1 VKTLNDKTLAQS
13 LPVTAIIA
21 TKDRAAILGRTLDSL
36 KAQSVVIAEI
46 VVVDGSRDDQ
56 TQQECLRQAALFE
69 TVGGTLIHERAI
81 KLGAAAQRN
90 QGCFLATQPVL
101 WFLDDDILLEPEC
114 LTRLWLALQS
124 DSKIGGVNAM
134 ITNQCYVSPGR
145 ASRLMYLLLS
155 GHKGPYA
162 GKIIGP
168 CINLLPEDRDDLP
181 EVIPTDWMNTTCTLY
196 RREALPNPP
205 FGSHFTGYSMYED
218 VTLSATVGKKWKL
231 ANARTARI
239 FHDTQPGSH
248 KSDPVDLARMAFVNR
263 HYVARHVLNR
273 DGIGYVL
280 SVIVWELFQIAASLA
295 SNQGRRGIIP
305 GLRGKM
311 NGLFEVLKTKGNHE

>member
-1 VKTLNDKTLAQS
+1 VAN
-13 LPVTAIIA
+13 PVLSRTVGLTAVIA
-21 TKDRAAILGRTLDSL
+21 TKNRPFILGRTFDSL
-36 KAQSVVIAEI
+36 RAQSAAIAEVI
-46 VVVDGSRDDQ
+46 VIDASEGDQ
-56 TQQECLRQAALFE
+56 TQDVCTRQAALFK
-69 TVGGTLIHERAI
+69 TNGCSLRYERAI

-90 QGCFLATQPVL
+90 QGCLLATQPVL

-134 ITNQCYVSPGR
+134 ITNQRYVSPGR
-145 ASRLMYLLLS
+145 ASRLVYLLLS

-168 CINLLPEDRDDLP
+168 CINLLPEDRDDLA
-181 EVIPTDWMNTTCTLY
+181 EVVPTEWLNTTCTLY
-196 RREALPNPP
+196 RLEALPNPP

-239 FHDTQPGSH
+239 YHDTQPGSH

-263 HYVARHVLNR
+263 HYVARHILNR
-273 DGIGYVL
+273 DGIGYML
-280 SVIVWELFQIAASLA
+280 SVTVWELFQIVASLA
-295 SNQGRRGIIP
+295 SNQGRCSIVP
-305 GLRGKM
+305 VLKGKL
-311 NGLFEVLKTKGNHE
+311 NGLIEVLKTKGSHE

>member
-1 VKTLNDKTLAQS
+1 VKTLNDKPSAKT
-13 LPVTAIIA
+13 LPVSAVIA

-36 KAQSVVIAEI
+36 RAQSVVIAEI
-46 VVVDGSRDDQ
+46 VVVDGSKDDQ
-56 TQQECLRQAALFE
+56 TQQECLLQAALFG
-69 TVGGTLIHERAI
+69 TVGGTLIYERAS

-90 QGCFLATQPVL
+90 QGCLSATHPVL
-101 WFLDDDILLEPEC
+101 WFLDDDILLEPDC
-114 LTRLWLALQS
+114 VKRLWQALHS
-124 DSKIGGVNAM
+124 DAMMGGVNAM
-134 ITNQCYVSPGR
+134 ITNQRYVKPGR
-145 ASRLMYLLLS
+145 ASLWMIRLLS
-155 GHKGPYA
+155 GHNGPYA

-168 CINLLPEDRDDLP
+168 CINFLPEDREDLP
-181 EVIPTDWMNTTCTLY
+181 EVVTTDWLNTTCTLY
-196 RREALPNPP
+196 RREALPSPP
-205 FGSHFTGYSMYED
+205 FGYHFTGYSMYED

-263 HYVARHVLNR
+263 HYVARHVLNL

-280 SVIVWELFQIAASLA
+280 SVIGWELFQIVASLA
-295 SNQGRRGIIP
+295 SNQGRCGIVP
-305 GLRGKM
+305 VLKGKL